1 MEFMTQHLDLGLN
14 RFDAIRLLE
23 KLRNKRL
30 VFVGDSLNRNQWVSL
45 VCMVEISIP
54 DSRHKMHT
62 FNGSLISFKA
72 LVRFSLINLQVAE
85 TNNFHWQ
92 IQNITNLY

>member
-1 MEFMTQHLDLGLN
+1 MTHHLDLGLN

-45 VCMVEISIP
+45 VCMVEASMP
-54 DSRHKMHT
+54 VARHKMYSI
-62 FNGSLISFKA
+62 NGSLLSFKA
-72 LVRFSLINLQVAE
+72 SVYFP
-85 TNNFHWQ
+85 
-92 IQNITNLY
+92 